1 MNNRVKKR
9 PCRDKRYSR
18 NNNRQRDEDG
28 GHERNGKFIRLPCQ
42 SERYIISLHHAQR
55 TGRDGE
61 IPVSGIL
68 RKLSD
73 AVCKVAFGGVIVKQL
88 SV

>member
-1 MNNRVKKR
+1 MNNRVKKQPR
-9 PCRDKRYSR
+9 RDKRYNR

-42 SERYIISLHHAQR
+42 SERYNISLHYTRR

-61 IPVSGIL
+61 IPVSWIL

-73 AVCKVAFGGVIVKQL
+73 AVCKVAAETVR
-88 SV
+88 

>member
-1 MNNRVKKR
+1 MGEIIGTMTANEAQIEGTGFV
-9 PCRDKRYSR
+9 
-18 NNNRQRDEDG
+18 
-28 GHERNGKFIRLPCQ
+28 RLPRESRYNPIQ
-42 SERYIISLHHAQR
+42 IRHTRRTER
-55 TGRDGE
+55 GGE

>member
-9 PCRDKRYSR
+9 PQRDRRYNR

-42 SERYIISLHHAQR
+42 SERYNISLHYTRR

-61 IPVSGIL
+61 IPVSWIL

-73 AVCKVAFGGVIVKQL
+73 AFCKVAAETVR
-88 SV
+88 